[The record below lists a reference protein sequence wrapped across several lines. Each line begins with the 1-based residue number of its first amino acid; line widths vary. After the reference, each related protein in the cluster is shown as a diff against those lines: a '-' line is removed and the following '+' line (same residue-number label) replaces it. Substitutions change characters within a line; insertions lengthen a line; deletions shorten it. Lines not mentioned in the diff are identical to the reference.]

1 MTGRILISA
10 WNGRAY
16 CAEHAAARE
25 ARSCAFVYQGF
36 REQDAEDPTAICS
49 DCPAQRKARRALRPR
64 DGQRGRVYRAEAVF
78 NNDRIIPAADIARVV
93 AGIVSSRW
101 FVEAFGRLTP
111 RILISGRLGRKTAG
125 YAHRGAITFPAR
137 GASMMTVLHEIAHV
151 AAARV
156 IRARNAAPEPSH
168 GPTFTGINLYLV
180 AQVRSAA
187 VADILAA
194 RYRSHR
200 VTVNR
205 LAVFAAK
212 AAKEGV

>member
-64 DGQRGRVYRAEAVF
+64 DSQRRRVYRAEASP
-78 NNDRIIPAADIARVV
+78 NNDRIIPAADIAPTIK
-93 AGIVSSRW
+93 AITSARW
-101 FVEAFGRLTP
+101 FLEAFGRLDLRVT
-111 RILISGRLGRKTAG
+111 ISGRIGRKTAG
-125 YAHRGAITFPAR
+125 YFHRGGLTFPRR
-137 GASMMTVLHEIAHV
+137 GASMMTILHELAH
-151 AAARV
+151 AAAAQV
-156 IRARNAAPEPSH
+156 IRSRNAAPEPGH
-168 GPTFTGINLYLV
+168 GPTFAGVNLYIV
-180 AQVRSAA
+180 EQVQGAA
-187 VADILAA
+187 VAGILAA
-194 RYRSHR
+194 RYRSNR
-200 VTVNR
+200 VKVNR
-205 LAVFAAK
+205 LAVFAAR